1 MRASIVH
8 RALVT
13 YSDSSTGE
21 IRVKIPAI
29 TGLSEVSI
37 SYIGRASHDG
47 VWAVPSVG
55 SQIVVS
61 ADDEHMTNVFW
72 LLIGGQ

>member
-1 MRASIVH
+1 MHYSVVY

-13 YSDSSTGE
+13 YADSSTGE
-21 IRVKIPAI
+21 IRVKIPAV
-29 TGLSEVSI
+29 TGQSEVSI
-37 SYIGRASHDG
+37 SYIGRAKHG
-47 VWAVPSVG
+47 NVWTVPTVG
-55 SQIVVS
+55 DQIIVS